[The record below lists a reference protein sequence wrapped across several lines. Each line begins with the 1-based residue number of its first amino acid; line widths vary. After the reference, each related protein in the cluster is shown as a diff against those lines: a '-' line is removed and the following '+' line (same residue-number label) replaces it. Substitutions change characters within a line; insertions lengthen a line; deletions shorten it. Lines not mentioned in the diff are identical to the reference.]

1 VRTAVIRRV
10 RPARLAALW
19 VLALGALLRSPA
31 VAQPCHGDCN
41 GDGTV
46 SVDELVVGVRIALGD
61 AARDACPGLAGAEP
75 LAIETLISAVGNA
88 LRGCPAAVELGELIA
103 GTAAYVNGT
112 FVWTDYAYDD
122 RGANRDAATGG
133 DRTSS
138 VYAGGDATYP
148 FEIDGGNAADLIQL
162 QIGLQDGSLTLRA
175 ILETLVDADLPVV
188 GVAFDTDAD
197 PSTGAAALPGGTWAV
212 DGPLGVDVLVVLSA
226 AGGELR
232 RFADG
237 QWAIEANIPTRV
249 DTEANT
255 LAATVLHTLVDP
267 ARSTWRAFAAV
278 GIATAS
284 GSWLD
289 GGAPIFD
296 LAFVGGEPLVRWQE
310 NNQADIL
317 AGALASSRAAAT
329 IDFARVADGAN
340 EAPILPPGY
349 HTFLYRSALRL
360 PEGVRID
367 GSGRTYL
374 GPYQPYAVYIPAG
387 LPTPTPLAVYLHGL
401 SQNHLGSVF
410 LGDIDAYLGTARAL
424 SEDPFT
430 LFPQYSRDG
439 FDFPPAT
446 LQVHPLA
453 RGPSLF
459 YRGIAHQDV
468 LDVVADAARRFA
480 VDPDRISLQGA
491 SMGGIGAYRIGAL
504 QPHRWSAIVPLI
516 GFQSPEFLPL
526 SANLRNVP
534 VRQINGGA
542 DPLIDEAD
550 AIASA
555 DRLDELGYD
564 YRFWLIAG
572 RGHEAG
578 GFIHDCVFHQIPALR
593 RLANPAHVRYS
604 VDASL
609 DVIDATSGLELR
621 FDSAYW
627 LSGIRVREPAA
638 LGSVDAVSLALP
650 RFEET
655 ITRIDALRDNIAGGA
670 DLCGPNP
677 DVQTGETWR
686 ERGVEIVRGVPLPG
700 LNALNA
706 MLTNVAAA
714 AFELTRAGIDVSRRA
729 SIAITT
735 DGPATVTLSG
745 LFTGQTVEVDGV
757 VAATAG
763 SDGQAR
769 VDLPTGSSELSVA
782 SP

>member
-1 VRTAVIRRV
+1 L
-10 RPARLAALW
+10 RLVALS
-19 VLALGALLRSPA
+19 VLALGVFLRSPA
-31 VAQPCHGDCN
+31 VGQPCHGDCN
-41 GDGTV
+41 GDRTV

-61 AARDACPGLAGAEP
+61 ATRDACPGFVGEEP
-75 LAIETLISAVGNA
+75 LAIEALIRAVVSA
-88 LRGCPAAVELGELIA
+88 LQGCPAAVELGELIA

-175 ILETLVDADLPVV
+175 ILETLIDPGVPVV

-197 PSTGAAALPGGTWAV
+197 PTTGSDALPGGMWTV
-212 DGPLGVDVLVVLSA
+212 DGALGVELLVVLSA
-226 AGGELR
+226 TRGELR
-232 RFADG
+232 RFTDG
-237 QWAIEANIPTRV
+237 EWAIDASIPTRV
-249 DTEANT
+249 DVETNT
-255 LAATVLHTLVDP
+255 LTATVPRSLVEP
-267 ARSTWRAFAAV
+267 ARGTWRAFAAV

-289 GGAPIFD
+289 GAAPIFD

-317 AGALASSRAAAT
+317 AGALASSHAAAT
-329 IDFARVADGAN
+329 IDFGRVADGVN
-340 EAPILPPGY
+340 DAPVLLPGY

-360 PEGVRID
+360 AEGVRID

-374 GPYQPYAVYIPAG
+374 GPYQPYAVYIPEN
-387 LPTPTPLAVYLHGL
+387 LPAPTALAVYLHGL

-459 YRGIAHQDV
+459 YVGIAHQDV
-468 LDVVADAARRFA
+468 LDVVADATRRFD

-491 SMGGIGAYRIGAL
+491 SMGGIGTYRIGAL
-504 QPHRWSAIVPLI
+504 QPDLWSAIVPLI
-516 GFQSPEFLPL
+516 GFQATELLPL

-542 DPLIDEAD
+542 DPLIDEAN

-593 RLANPAHVRYS
+593 RTANPAHVRYS
-604 VDASL
+604 VDPSL

-621 FDSAYW
+621 FDAAYW
-627 LSGIRVREPAA
+627 VSGIRVREPAA
-638 LGSVDAVSLALP
+638 LGSVDAMSLALP
-650 RFEET
+650 RFAET
-655 ITRIDALRDNIAGGA
+655 ITRIDALRDNIASGA

-686 ERGVEIVRGVPLPG
+686 ERGIEIVRGVPQPG
-700 LNALNA
+700 LNALTA
-706 MLTNVAAA
+706 TLTNVAAA

-763 SDGQAR
+763 SDRHAR
-769 VDLPTGSSELSVA
+769 VDLPSGSSELSVA
-782 SP
+782 LP